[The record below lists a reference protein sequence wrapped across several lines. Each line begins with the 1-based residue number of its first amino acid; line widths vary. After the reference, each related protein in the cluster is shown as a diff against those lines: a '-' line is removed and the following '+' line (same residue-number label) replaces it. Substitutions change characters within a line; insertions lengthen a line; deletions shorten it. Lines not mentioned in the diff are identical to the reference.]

1 MEIVK
6 PVTRKSW
13 KWIYGVLYILK
24 RQNGL
29 NMFSSVLWYCH
40 LLFNSAAVCELLG
53 LEFGLTLC
61 RCCLC
66 CCVTVSLPILY
77 ALPSYSQFNSMFEL
91 FQHFICLLW
100 SHFCTKTLYVSV
112 NCSLDFWNFFF
123 FFFGCRIGWQ
133 LKKKK
138 HSIQRGIICSNNSTA
153 VWHAQRKLTF
163 CFFFSHKGEQNSLHN
178 RLCSFMF

>member
-24 RQNGL
+24 RLNGL

-40 LLFNSAAVCELLG
+40 LLFKSDAVCELLG

-66 CCVTVSLPILY
+66 CCVTVSLAILY
-77 ALPSYSQFNSMFEL
+77 ALPSYSQFNSMFYVRAVSAFYLSFVITLLHKNIICVCKLLFGFLEL
-91 FQHFICLLW
+91 
-100 SHFCTKTLYVSV
+100 
-112 NCSLDFWNFFF
+112 
-123 FFFGCRIGWQ
+123 FFFGCHID
-133 LKKKK
+133 
-138 HSIQRGIICSNNSTA
+138 
-153 VWHAQRKLTF
+153 
-163 CFFFSHKGEQNSLHN
+163 
-178 RLCSFMF
+178 